1 VIATLARYYTER
13 MSTAQKSLHIVSTS
27 TEQTAHLA
35 ASVGARL
42 RGGEIIELVSDLG
55 GGKTTF
61 VRSLVQGMGSTD
73 KVGSPTFT
81 ISREYTAGELTL
93 YHFDFYRLAEA
104 GIMTEE
110 LTEVMH
116 DPKAVV
122 AIEWAGIVEDVLP
135 AERLTIRIT
144 ATGETERTFEVT
156 YPQKLAYLLESN
168 T

>member
-1 VIATLARYYTER
+1 MNTVSTL
-13 MSTAQKSLHIVSTS
+13 QIVSTNTS
-27 TEQTAHLA
+27 DTALLA
-35 ASVGARL
+35 ESIGAKL
-42 RGGEIIELVSDLG
+42 RGGEVIELVSDLG

-61 VRSLVQGMGSTD
+61 VRSLVKGMGSSE

-81 ISREYTAGELTL
+81 ISREYKAGELTL

-104 GIMTEE
+104 GIMSDE
-110 LTEVMH
+110 LTEVIN

-135 AERLTIRIT
+135 VDRLTIRIT
-144 ATGETERTFEVT
+144 ATGETARVFDLT
-156 YPQKLAYLLESN
+156 YPPKLNYLLESN